1 MGEELT
7 GLKGLQSREEVF
19 LLSPLQFCQ
28 LLGTTRLSEGPGHIP
43 NICSG
48 GYFVLC
54 STSSTGNTSFPLHLL
69 LLFSLS
75 HIPPLR
81 TVSSLMSPPKALAQ
95 PLPCP
100 SPVLPAQTL
109 TPSPVPGS
117 RQLFSIDLSH
127 SR

>member
-1 MGEELT
+1 MALRELP
-7 GLKGLQSREEVF
+7 SREVVF

-28 LLGTTRLSEGPGHIP
+28 LLGTSHLSEGSGHIS

-54 STSSTGNTSFPLHLL
+54 STSSAANILFLLHLL

-75 HIPPLR
+75 HILPLR
-81 TVSSLMSPPKALAQ
+81 TVSSLMSPLKDLAQ
-95 PLPCP
+95 PLPCT

-109 TPSPVPGS
+109 TLSLVPGS